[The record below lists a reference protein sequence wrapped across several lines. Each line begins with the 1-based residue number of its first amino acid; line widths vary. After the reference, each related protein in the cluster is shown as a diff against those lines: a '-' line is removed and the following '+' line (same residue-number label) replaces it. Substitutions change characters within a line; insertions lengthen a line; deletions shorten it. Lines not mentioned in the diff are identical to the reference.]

1 MSRTVDEQTGKFV
14 AKDQEGNERVLV
26 IITSFDEVWT
36 GDRFE
41 KFPKRQSIRTSGGR
55 PVSRLDQGK
64 YEVFNEPGVVFVS
77 EDPIA
82 P

>member
-1 MSRTVDEQTGKFV
+1 MSRTVHEQTGEFV
-14 AKDQEGNERVLV
+14 AKDQAGNERTLV

-41 KFPKRQSIRTSGGR
+41 KFPRCQSIRTPGGR

-64 YEVFNEPGVVFVS
+64 YEIFNEPGVILVS
-77 EDPIA
+77 EDPMA